1 MWYPGVP
8 APPLNINRTH
18 WLVCDGLEVGSLKA
32 SMQTESNH
40 SKRSS
45 AIWFMLVFTLL
56 LLASTAFISFY
67 NATQYAESSAKTDL
81 SLKTLVQLEKL
92 MSDLKDAETGQ
103 RGYLLTGKPS
113 YLKPYDKAQESIIKD
128 LRELSSL
135 AGNDVEMRSQIQSL
149 GSLVYSKLDEL
160 RQTTELKSHGN
171 SAAARKIVNTD
182 SGKKLMDDIRVNLNV
197 MTTHMN
203 AVLNEQNATVT
214 KTSSQTA
221 FSTAALAVSIAASVV
236 IMVCLLMHQSAQ
248 RKAAEEA
255 IRSSEEKFRTLIS
268 SVLDYAII
276 MLDTNGNVVT
286 WNDGAERLKGYTQ
299 EEIIGKHFSCF
310 YQPSDIDKNLPT
322 KLLKEAIEQGSC
334 ENFGWRVRKDGS
346 QFYAN
351 VVIRPTK
358 DSAGT
363 LKGFSKV
370 TRDITERH
378 VSEERLLQTKQEL
391 EVLNRELSLARD
403 QAQAASKFKSEF
415 VANMSHEIRTPMNG
429 IVGMCNVLLRTKLD
443 ESQSQY
449 ARAIQSAADALLTV
463 INDILDFSKIEAGR
477 IELEIHEF
485 DIASMVEGVCEI
497 LAVQAKTKRLS
508 LLSYVDVAI
517 PRLLRGDAERLRQV
531 LLNLASNA
539 IKFSESGEI
548 VVKAEIDSMQENM
561 INIVFSVTDY
571 GIGLTQEEQQ
581 KLFQPFVQADG
592 SISRKFGG
600 TGLGLSISKSLVE
613 LMGGTIGVRSKKG
626 EGSTFWFKVPL
637 EARGVKGWAGTHEAL
652 KNVRVLIIDDEPNAR
667 EILQKYVQ
675 SWGMQCST
683 AFSASDAVEKLHT
696 ASVDDTPYKVAI
708 VDLVMPEKN
717 GIEMAKEIL
726 NDQILNRTDL
736 ILLTAFDTPG
746 LGAQAIDMGFKAFI
760 TKPVRQSQLLDC
772 LTDVVCKDTI
782 FNKEISTSPNETQLE
797 QPRSELILV
806 VEDHPI
812 NQRVAQLYLEELGF
826 TVDIANN
833 GKEALNA
840 LSLRKYSLVFMDCQM
855 PEMDGLLATKIIRKR
870 ELSTG
875 AHVTIVAM
883 TAHAMKE
890 DRDKCIAV
898 GMDDYLSKPVDPKTL
913 REMIDK
919 WLPLQRSE
927 ASKQTDFDTPEV
939 ILDLSKPVNIENI
952 KAKFGAGGK
961 ELIKMFVDDAPLQIV
976 SFRKSLQEKDF
987 QEIADTAHKLRG
999 VCAVLGIAHMEATCH
1014 AIEDAAR
1021 KNDEQSL
1028 QSYLDDLEKQ
1038 FTVAKGFLS
1047 EHYET

>member
-1 MWYPGVP
+1 MKT
-8 APPLNINRTH
+8 ASNPL
-18 WLVCDGLEVGSLKA
+18 DK
-32 SMQTESNH
+32 
-40 SKRSS
+40 SS
-45 AIWFMLVFTLL
+45 AIWLMLVFTLL

-67 NATQYAESSAKTDL
+67 NATQYAESSTKTDL

-103 RGYLLTGKPS
+103 RGYLLTGKQS
-113 YLKPYDKAQESIIKD
+113 YLKPYDEAQESIIKD
-128 LRELSSL
+128 LRELSGL

-149 GSLVYSKLDEL
+149 SSLVYSKLDEL
-160 RQTTELKSHGN
+160 RQTTELQTHGD
-171 SAAARKIVNTD
+171 SGAARKIVNTD
-182 SGKKLMDDIRVNLNV
+182 SGKKLMDDIRANLNV
-197 MTTHMN
+197 MTAHMN
-203 AVLNEQNATVT
+203 AVLNEQNSAVT
-214 KTSSQTA
+214 KTSGQTA
-221 FSTAALAVSIAASVV
+221 FSTAALAASIACSVI
-236 IMVCLLMHQSAQ
+236 IMMYLLMHQSAQ
-248 RKAAEEA
+248 RKAAEES

-286 WNDGAERLKGYTQ
+286 WNEGAQRLQGYSQ
-299 EEIIGKHFSCF
+299 EEIIGKNFSCF
-310 YQPSDIDKNLPT
+310 YQTSDIEKDLPR
-322 KLLKEAIEQGSC
+322 KLLEEAVEKGSC

-351 VVIRPTK
+351 VVIRPSK
-358 DSAGT
+358 DTWGQ

-370 TRDITERH
+370 TRDITDRH
-378 VSEERLLQTKQEL
+378 VVEERLLQSKQEL

-443 ESQSQY
+443 ESQNQY

-477 IELEIHEF
+477 IELEMHEF

-497 LAVQAKTKRLS
+497 LSVQVKTKRLS

-539 IKFSESGEI
+539 IKFSESGEV
-548 VVKAEIDSMQENM
+548 VVKAEIDSMQENT

-613 LMGGTIGVRSKKG
+613 LMGGAIGVKSQKG

-637 EARGVKGWAGTHEAL
+637 EARGVKGWSGTHEAL

-675 SWGMQCST
+675 SWGMQCGT
-683 AFSASDAVEKLHT
+683 ASSASDAVEQLHT

-717 GIEMAKEIL
+717 GIEMAREIL
-726 NDQILNRTDL
+726 NDQILSKTDL
-736 ILLTAFDTPG
+736 VLLTAFDTPG

-782 FNKEISTSPNETQLE
+782 FNKETNTSTNENQIE
-797 QPRSELILV
+797 QQRSELILV

-826 TVDIANN
+826 TVDIASN

-840 LSLRKYSLVFMDCQM
+840 LSARKYSLVFMDCQM

-875 AHVTIVAM
+875 SHVPIVAM
-883 TAHAMKE
+883 TAHAMRE
-890 DRDKCIAV
+890 DRDRCIAV

-913 REMIDK
+913 REMINK
-919 WLPLQRSE
+919 WLPLQQSKQSDLDISE
-927 ASKQTDFDTPEV
+927 AS
-939 ILDLSKPVNIENI
+939 LDLSKPVNIENI

-976 SFRKSLQEKDF
+976 KFRESLQDKDF
-987 QEIADTAHKLRG
+987 EGMADTAHKVRG
-999 VCAVLGIAHMEATCH
+999 VCAVLGIAHMETTCH

-1021 KNDEQSL
+1021 KNDEQAL
-1028 QSYLDDLEKQ
+1028 QNYIDDLEKQ
-1038 FTVAKGFLS
+1038 FTVAKGFLN
-1047 EHYET
+1047 EHYTV

>member
-1 MWYPGVP
+1 MK
-8 APPLNINRTH
+8 T
-18 WLVCDGLEVGSLKA
+18 A
-32 SMQTESNH
+32 SYQSD
-40 SKRSS
+40 KSS

-81 SLKTLVQLEKL
+81 SLKILVQLEKL

-113 YLKPYDKAQESIIKD
+113 YLKPYDEAQESIIKD
-128 LRELSSL
+128 LRELSGL
-135 AGNDVEMRSQIQSL
+135 AGNDVEMRSQIQAL

-160 RQTTELKSHGN
+160 RQTTELQTHGD
-171 SAAARKIVNTD
+171 SATARKIVNTD

-203 AVLNEQNATVT
+203 AVLNEQNTTVT

-236 IMVCLLMHQSAQ
+236 VMMYLLMHQSAQ

-276 MLDTNGNVVT
+276 MLDTKGNVVT
-286 WNDGAERLKGYTQ
+286 WNDGAERLQGYTQ

-310 YQPSDIDKNLPT
+310 YQPADIDRKLPS

-334 ENFGWRVRKDGS
+334 ETFGWRVRKDGS

-358 DSAGT
+358 DSAGK

-378 VSEERLLQTKQEL
+378 VVEERLLQSKQEL
-391 EVLNRELSLARD
+391 EVLNKELSLARD

-443 ESQSQY
+443 ESQNQY

-477 IELEIHEF
+477 IELEMHEF

-497 LAVQAKTKRLS
+497 LAVQARTKRLS

-539 IKFSESGEI
+539 IKFTESGEV

-561 INIVFSVTDY
+561 MNIVFSVTDY
-571 GIGLTQEEQQ
+571 GIGLTQDEQQ

-613 LMGGTIGVRSKKG
+613 LMGGAIGVRSKKG

-675 SWGMQCST
+675 SWGMQCGT
-683 AFSASDAVEKLHT
+683 AVSASDAVEQLHT

-726 NDQILNRTDL
+726 NDQILSRTDL
-736 ILLTAFDTPG
+736 VLLTAFDTPG

-782 FNKEISTSPNETQLE
+782 FNKEINTSSFENQIE
-797 QPRSELILV
+797 QQRSELILV

-826 TVDIANN
+826 TVDIASN

-840 LSLRKYSLVFMDCQM
+840 LSMRTYSLVFMDCQM

-875 AHVTIVAM
+875 AHVPIVAM
-883 TAHAMKE
+883 TAHAMRE
-890 DRDKCIAV
+890 DKDRCIAV

-913 REMIDK
+913 REMLDK
-919 WLPLQRSE
+919 WLPLPKSGQ
-927 ASKQTDFDTPEV
+927 SKQTDFDISEV
-939 ILDLSKPVNIENI
+939 SLDLSKPVNIENI
-952 KAKFGAGGK
+952 NAKFGAGGK
-961 ELIKMFVDDAPLQIV
+961 ELIKMFVDDAPVQIV
-976 SFRKSLQEKDF
+976 SFRKSLQDKNF
-987 QEIADTAHKLRG
+987 QEIADTAHKVRG
-999 VCAVLGIAHMEATCH
+999 VCAVLGIAHMETTCH

-1021 KNDEQSL
+1021 KNDEQAL
-1028 QSYLDDLEKQ
+1028 QKYLDDLENQ
-1038 FTVAKGFLS
+1038 FTVAKGFLN
-1047 EHYET
+1047 EYYTA